1 MTIII
6 KEKTKLLQQEVCMY
20 QWVVHR
26 RIILTSSVRPRS
38 FIICKKDLALAV
50 AAALFPL
57 SEIEP
62 ASPGC
67 SHWFLCTGSELPGGD
82 RPSSDIHCASHSSVS
97 AKCTLFLN
105 GHCKVHNHVP
115 TLWNKH
121 QNRDEALLKLQST
134 SVAEEF
140 EMLCGTRHD
149 HYAVDF

>member
-1 MTIII
+1 
-6 KEKTKLLQQEVCMY
+6 
-20 QWVVHR
+20 
-26 RIILTSSVRPRS
+26 
-38 FIICKKDLALAV
+38 LALAV

-82 RPSSDIHCASHSSVS
+82 RPSSDIHCASHSSAS

-115 TLWNKH
+115 ILWNKH
-121 QNRDEALLKLQST
+121 QNRDEALLKLQPT

-149 HYAVDF
+149 HYEVDL